1 MRQVVLLLLLFIAAI
16 MDLFYL
22 KIKNWLILIGIGIG
36 IYFSY
41 SKDGK
46 AGLLESLIG
55 MMIPLAVLFIPYY
68 FHMIGAADIKLFM
81 VLGCF
86 YGAEGTAECL
96 LPILISGGVLSLIK
110 LYYKKN
116 LKKRMNYLKDYFKNY
131 AITRQVV
138 PYYRG
143 HIDKDA
149 VIPLA
154 IPIFWGVAISV
165 LIKNIFFY

>member
-1 MRQVVLLLLLFIAAI
+1 MRQVVLLLLLFTAAF

-22 KIKNWLILIGIGIG
+22 KIKNWLILIGIAIG

-46 AGLLESLIG
+46 AGVLESLIG
-55 MMIPLAVLFIPYY
+55 MIVPLAVLSIPYY
-68 FHMIGAADIKLFM
+68 FHMIGAADVKLFM

-86 YGAEGTAECL
+86 FGTDGTVEYL
-96 LPILISGGVLSLIK
+96 FPILISGGVLSLIK

-116 LKKRMNYLKDYFKNY
+116 LKKRIKYLKDYFKNY
-131 AITRQVV
+131 AVTRQVV

-143 HIDKDA
+143 PIDKDA

-154 IPIFWGVAISV
+154 IPIFLGVAISV
-165 LIKNIFFY
+165 LIKSIFSY